1 MIAAASAFDM
11 MDDEA
16 AAASS
21 ARGETDADAELE
33 LEIMRSRFY
42 SGGFWRSPSSGSSSC
57 ASSLRR

>member
-1 MIAAASAFDM
+1 MMADEAAAA
-11 MDDEA
+11 A